1 MLGVDVILS
10 LIMSSY
16 QQFTELTM
24 TDTARGFSN
33 PAYNETNPETAAVMP
48 AMDSSP
54 SSDHVHVKVANGKTV
69 SRSNS
74 IGEDPDHIEVSKT
87 L

>member
-1 MLGVDVILS
+1 MLLGVDVILS

-33 PAYNETNPETAAVMP
+33 PAYNETNPETAVMSS
-48 AMDSSP
+48 MDAAPP
-54 SSDHVHVKVANGKTV
+54 SDQVKVANGKSV

-74 IGEDPDHIEVSKT
+74 IGEDPDHIEV
-87 L
+87 